1 MAEFFSEKIVVQRD
15 EKTKNPALF
24 CWKDKEYKIKEVLS
38 SWPDWKFSAGAP
50 KRKNWR
56 LRHHRV
62 YYRIKTED
70 EEIFEIY
77 FDRKTKKEGGEWVL
91 YKKLD

>member
-1 MAEFFSEKIVVQRD
+1 MVGFFSEKIVVQRD

-24 CWKDKEYKIKEVLS
+24 WWKDKEYNIKEVLS

-77 FDRKTKKEGGEWVL
+77 LDRKTKKEDGEWVL
-91 YKKLD
+91 YRKLN